1 MYSNTI
7 KVNKDDK
14 FKKLSNIHP
23 CLGGEA
29 HTKYGRVHLPV
40 SPTCN
45 IQCKFCKRDCNDDE
59 DRPGVAN
66 GILHPKDAVATVK
79 KALELCPEIT
89 VVGIAGPGDTL
100 ATGYA
105 IETFRLVH
113 EAYPDLVE
121 CLSTN
126 GLLLERYADDLYEAG
141 VSTITVTVNAVDPK
155 IQSQIISNVIL
166 DGKVYF
172 GEEAAKIL
180 IDAQLRGIKKI
191 SELGVIVKVNTVLVP
206 GINDKHIEETAK
218 TVKEAGATLYN
229 IIPLI
234 PQHDLSHVPA
244 PTCQQLDNARLE
256 AEKYLEVFRH
266 CKHCRADACGI
277 PGKKDLSSLLYGKR
291 NDLETFSHG

>member
-1 MYSNTI
+1 MTSKGPFDREEKY
-7 KVNKDDK
+7 KH
-14 FKKLSNIHP
+14 LSNLHP

-29 HTKYGRVHLPV
+29 HSKFGRLHLPV

-45 IQCKFCKRDCNDDE
+45 IQCKFCKRDCNSNE

-66 GILHPKDAVATVK
+66 GILAPKDSVNTVK

-100 ATGYA
+100 ATENA
-105 IETFRLVH
+105 IEAFKYVNA
-113 EAYPDLVE
+113 EYPDLIK

-126 GLLLERYADDLYEAG
+126 GLLLERYAEELYKVG

-155 IQSQIISNVIL
+155 IQSQIISHIIL
-166 DGKVYF
+166 DKKIYY
-172 GEEAAKIL
+172 GEEAAQIL

-191 SELGVIVKVNTVLVP
+191 SDLGVIVKVNTVLIP
-206 GINDKHIEETAK
+206 TINDSHIEEIAK
-218 TVKEAGATLYN
+218 TVKAAGAKLYN

-234 PQHDLSHVPA
+234 PQHDLSHIPA
-244 PTCQQLDNARLE
+244 PTCSELDSARLK
-256 AEKYLEVFRH
+256 AEKHLDVFRH

-277 PGKKDLSSLLYGKR
+277 PGQRDLSSQLYGTR
-291 NDLETFSHG
+291 LDLETFSHG